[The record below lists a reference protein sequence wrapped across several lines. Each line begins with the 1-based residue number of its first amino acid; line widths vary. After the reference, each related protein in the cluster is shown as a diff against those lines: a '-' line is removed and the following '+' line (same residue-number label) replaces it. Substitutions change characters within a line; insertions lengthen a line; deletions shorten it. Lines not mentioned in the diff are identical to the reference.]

1 MEEIRVEHQDI
12 WVNKIIKI
20 APEVLLH
27 LNHSYSAD
35 YFALGVLTYELMTG

>member
-1 MEEIRVEHQDI
+1 MKYLIRNTKI
-12 WVNKIIKI
+12 LKNKIIKI